1 MTASQRSS
9 QAAHPAASLRFSI
22 FRVLRD
28 AIGRI
33 RRRRRDAI
41 AIGDLEALPDHLL
54 ADIGLS
60 RDRDSGI
67 IGDPHRVRWEGPPE
81 LR

>member
-1 MTASQRSS
+1 MTALQGS
-9 QAAHPAASLRFSI
+9 QAAHPAAPLRFSI
-22 FRVLRD
+22 VRTLRE
-28 AIGRI
+28 AIGRV
-33 RRRRRDAI
+33 RRRRREAL

-60 RDRDSGI
+60 RDRVSGI
-67 IGDPHRVRWEGPPE
+67 IGDPHRFRWQGPPD